1 MGGQGDRETGDL
13 LKPSLASF
21 FTVLGIV
28 AMAALG
34 GAAMVFSEFDD
45 SPGGELIGLLLIV
58 VATAIGLRTARLRV

>member
-1 MGGQGDRETGDL
+1 
-13 LKPSLASF
+13 
-21 FTVLGIV
+21 
-28 AMAALG
+28 MAALG